1 MHNDASIA
9 ALPAFLRERG
19 ISARGELSVVSLYS
33 RDFGRTFLL
42 PYTAVE
48 TSPDRLGREAVE
60 HLVRRIGDPDYAPA
74 VAKLVEPELTDRGS
88 TAAREAA
95 SF

>member
-9 ALPAFLRERG
+9 ALPAVLRQRNV
-19 ISARGELSVVSLYS
+19 RVPDDLSVVSLYS

-48 TSPDRLGREAVE
+48 TSPDQLGREAVQ
-60 HLVRRIGDPDYAPA
+60 HLVRRIIDPEYGPPVVNLIA
-74 VAKLVEPELTDRGS
+74 PELIDRGS
-88 TAAREAA
+88 TA
-95 SF
+95 